1 MALIIN
7 LHGPNTN
14 TLGNLIA
21 GALTEMGYS
30 ASAIPSCRRKME
42 LEALHGDERAIR
54 LTDGSLESCV
64 ELAAIQADLNRHS
77 IDTEQD
83 AVIVC
88 GPVVDSFWGYK
99 GDRTDSFYR
108 AAIETAVD
116 LASPE
121 WHELARAAKDA
132 AAGAVLLASA
142 GSVIV
147 GLIVFAPYVIDLL

>member
-30 ASAIPSCRRKME
+30 ASAVPSCRRKME
-42 LEALHGDERAIR
+42 LEAMRGDDQAIR
-54 LTDGSLESCV
+54 LTNGSLESCI
-64 ELAAIQADLNRHS
+64 ELAAMQADLNQRS
-77 IDTEQD
+77 IDPEQD

-108 AAIETAVD
+108 RLHRDGGRIRRRPVRTR
-116 LASPE
+116 PQ
-121 WHELARAAKDA
+121 R
-132 AAGAVLLASA
+132 
-142 GSVIV
+142 
-147 GLIVFAPYVIDLL
+147 